1 MAVSVSWPTV
11 VCNQCVCVGGGR
23 VDTVDW
29 RGEGAADF
37 SQYEMRPGLRLV
49 SVLLVPHQISL
60 YLNLST
66 NYLVC
71 SEDAFFSKHSF
82 LSAVLKH

>member
-1 MAVSVSWPTV
+1 MCCRSVRVLAHCAALRCCLQPV
-11 VCNQCVCVGGGR
+11 RGGGA
-23 VDTVDW
+23 DW
-29 RGEGAADF
+29 GGEGAADF

-60 YLNLST
+60 YLNLMT

-71 SEDAFFSKHSF
+71 SEDAFISRR
-82 LSAVLKH
+82 V

>member
-1 MAVSVSWPTV
+1 MRCWCCCSVRVLAHCCLQPV
-11 VCNQCVCVGGGR
+11 CVCGGG
-23 VDTVDW
+23 VDR

-66 NYLVC
+66 NYLVF
-71 SEDAFFSKHSF
+71 SEDAFFSRNH
-82 LSAVLKH
+82 

>member
-1 MAVSVSWPTV
+1 MLVLWQCPCPGSTV
-11 VCNQCVCVGGGR
+11 VCNQCVCGGGR

-60 YLNLST
+60 YST
-66 NYLVC
+66 STSVPTI
-71 SEDAFFSKHSF
+71 
-82 LSAVLKH
+82 

>member
-1 MAVSVSWPTV
+1 MLVLWQCPCPGPLLSATSVRVW
-11 VCNQCVCVGGGR
+11 GGG
-23 VDTVDW
+23 VDW

>member
-1 MAVSVSWPTV
+1 MLVLL
-11 VCNQCVCVGGGR
+11 QCPCPGPLLSATSVCVGGGR

-60 YLNLST
+60 YST
-66 NYLVC
+66 STSVPTI
-71 SEDAFFSKHSF
+71 
-82 LSAVLKH
+82 

>member
-1 MAVSVSWPTV
+1 MCCRSVRVLAHCAALHCAV
-11 VCNQCVCVGGGR
+11 VCNQCACGGGA
-23 VDTVDW
+23 DW
-29 RGEGAADF
+29 GGEGAADF

-60 YLNLST
+60 YLNLMT

-71 SEDAFFSKHSF
+71 SEDAFI
-82 LSAVLKH
+82 LRRV